1 MPTFLKGSRHS
12 DTLLS
17 AACTYASNAAPST
30 RRKWS
35 IRSSVYPARWRASR
49 ASCSGSSSSRIS
61 SIGSC
66 AKAPSFSA
74 TGISAAQYSSALPP
88 RPPPIARRRQNSHSS
103 CGVRTLLVSS
113 SPPLPPAARAAAA
126 LSCASSARR
135 LSSTLGS
142 SCEPIP
148 WSSGAYSCL
157 SDVCSASSGGAC
169 SDDTATAALTLRSVM
184 RSAVNCLV
192 KTTPLPSPSSVFVG
206 GLIAVDIARSL
217 PRPPGT
223 TRTCSTITE
232 ASSRK
237 SPTSDAACS
246 HDSSSDAERAHG
258 PLFGFETLSVS
269 STQRA
274 MKDLRSSATIAGELL
289 GLTPRCCRPNELSI
303 WARDAP
309 ATTKS
314 GRGHAVAAQP

>member
-1 MPTFLKGSRHS
+1 MANCAGRI
-12 DTLLS
+12 
-17 AACTYASNAAPST
+17 AW
-30 RRKWS
+30 R
-35 IRSSVYPARWRASR
+35 IARGELRA
-49 ASCSGSSSSRIS
+49 CSGSSSSRIS

-135 LSSTLGS
+135 LSSTFGS

-274 MKDLRSSATIAGELL
+274 MKDLRSSAMVNSSA
-289 GLTPRCCRPNELSI
+289 
-303 WARDAP
+303 
-309 ATTKS
+309 
-314 GRGHAVAAQP
+314 